1 MLSNFRIKITRPR
14 AFGASVHKTVE
25 GEKPKR
31 RSWSTCA
38 QVNLLRKKHRGQHT
52 KDSDNASAERAVHV
66 TKTDQTQTMP
76 QPAAQKCYTQEIG
89 LAGRQA
95 CGILFS

>member
-1 MLSNFRIKITRPR
+1 
-14 AFGASVHKTVE
+14 
-25 GEKPKR
+25 
-31 RSWSTCA
+31 
-38 QVNLLRKKHRGQHT
+38 VNLLHKKTGQH
-52 KDSDNASAERAVHV
+52 KRQWQCQRAVHV

-95 CGILFS
+95 CGILFSWSDANGWKKLLHLHHSGWTINQFAFNG